1 MQLLHSTLLSLS
13 PLDAVAFWSQFCG
26 WGEAPLIGSVAL
38 RFALTLPT
46 DFRSEFRPIDS
57 FQPTFLTCLTC
68 LTFVQWKH
76 L

>member
-1 MQLLHSTLLSLS
+1 MQLLQSTQLSLS

-38 RFALTLPT
+38 RFALTLPI

-57 FQPTFLTCLTC
+57 FQPTFLTCLT
-68 LTFVQWKH
+68 FVQRKH
-76 L
+76 F

>member
-1 MQLLHSTLLSLS
+1 MQLLQSALLSLS

-26 WGEAPLIGSVAL
+26 WSEAPLIGSAAL

-46 DFRSEFRPIDS
+46 DFRGEFRPIDS
-57 FQPTFLTCLTC
+57 FQPFFVLTC